1 MADEKKFALLIDVDN
16 VSPKYLDV
24 MLNEA
29 KSYGGVSVRRA
40 YGDWTDIQK
49 RSWKRLLLD
58 ASIIP
63 IQQYSYT
70 FGKNASDSSM
80 IIDAM
85 DILYGD
91 NVDGFVIVSSDSDFT
106 RLAMRLREAG
116 KIVIGM
122 GESKTP
128 KAFVRSCEEF
138 KYLDVLYANSTED
151 ERASAADSATGEGES
166 PESEDAT
173 AEASTITKLSKIKRA
188 IFDIIDKNS
197 DEDGRML
204 LSELGRLLTKRYP
217 DFDGRNYGK
226 YRKFS
231 EFVRSEI
238 DGVEIEM
245 VGSDEG
251 KKSPQAYVRKSE
263 PQTKETPKSAPKSK
277 KTSKK
282 PKKPTEEGGQ

>member
-1 MADEKKFALLIDVDN
+1 MADEKKYALLIDVDN

-24 MLNEA
+24 MISEA
-29 KSYGGVSVRRA
+29 KSYGTVSVRRA

-85 DILYGD
+85 DILYTD
-91 NVDGFVIVSSDSDFT
+91 NVDGFVIASSDSDFT

-116 KIVIGM
+116 KMVIGM

-138 KYLDVLYANSTED
+138 KYLDVLYANSTE
-151 ERASAADSATGEGES
+151 EEQTAVTEGASGDSDAGENDDSA
-166 PESEDAT
+166 

-204 LSELGRLLTKRYP
+204 LSELGRLLNKRYS
-217 DFDGRNYGK
+217 DFDERNYGK

-231 EFVRSEI
+231 EFIRQI
-238 DGVEIEM
+238 DGLEIEM
-245 VGSDEG
+245 VSFDDN
-251 KKSPQAYVRKSE
+251 KKTPLAYVRKSE
-263 PQTKETPKSAPKSK
+263 QSSSVKGK
-277 KTSKK
+277 KGNKNK
-282 PKKPTEEGGQ
+282 